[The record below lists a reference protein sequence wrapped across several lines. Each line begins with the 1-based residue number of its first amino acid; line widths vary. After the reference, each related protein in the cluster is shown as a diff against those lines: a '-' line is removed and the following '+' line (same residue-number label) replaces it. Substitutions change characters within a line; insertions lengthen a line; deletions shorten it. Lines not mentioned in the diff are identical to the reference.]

1 MNKERPLCVLPL
13 LLVASIWSAC
23 STPAQRPSDVK
34 AGSEKE
40 DPHLWLE
47 EIESPAAL
55 GWVRAHNEK
64 SQSLLIGDARY
75 TTLHDEVRSILVAK
89 DRIPAPT
96 LRGGWVYNFWQDSD
110 HVKGLWRRAR
120 PADYARTEPE
130 WDIVLDLDALAKQE
144 SENWVWKG
152 SECLP
157 PAYARCL
164 LKLSRGGK
172 DAVVIREFDVEKR
185 EFVRDGFAL
194 PEAKS
199 HVSWMDANSIWVGTD
214 FGAGSLTRSGYPRMI
229 KLWRR
234 ASPLG
239 DAKAVFEGKVEDVS
253 AEAFTVFSPERQPVH
268 VLMRAP
274 SFFESEAWI
283 YTAEGKTVR
292 IPFPGDADVKGVYE
306 GYVLALLRSQWK
318 EHKQGSLVAVE
329 LKQLETRGNGE
340 LKSET
345 VYAPDLRSTLGD
357 VNIARDALYLDVLR
371 DVQGQLLRITHRGG
385 RWISE
390 RRPFPDR
397 GMVKLVSA
405 DPFGREVL
413 VSYESFLVPTTLYED
428 GGVRKVP
435 FALKRLPARF
445 DSSSFEVK
453 QLWAVS
459 KDGTKIPY
467 FFVSRKD
474 MKLDREQ
481 PTLLYGY
488 GGFEVSETPFYLGA
502 MGKAWLEKGGAYAL
516 ANIRGG
522 GEFGPRWHEA
532 ALKDRRQ
539 RAYDDFIA
547 VAADLNRLHF
557 TKPERLGIMG
567 GSNGGLLMGVM
578 LTQRPDLFGAVV
590 CQVPLLDMLRYPKL
604 LAGASWMGEY
614 GDPEDPGYG
623 PVIARYSPYQNIKRE
638 LKYPRVFIE
647 TSTKDD
653 RVHPGH
659 ARKMVARLEELGKD
673 VIYYENIEGGHSA
686 AADLEQR
693 ARRTAMEYTYLW
705 QQLGQQP
712 VATPGKA
719 TP

>member
-1 MNKERPLCVLPL
+1 MD
-13 LLVASIWSAC
+13 W
-23 STPAQRPSDVK
+23 VK
-34 AGSEKE
+34 ARNAKSQAALTG
-40 DPHLWLE
+40 DPLYAPLHE
-47 EIESPAAL
+47 EI
-55 GWVRAHNEK
+55 
-64 SQSLLIGDARY
+64 
-75 TTLHDEVRSILVAK
+75 RSILVAK
-89 DRIPAPT
+89 DRIPTPA

-110 HVKGLWRRAR
+110 HVKGLWRRVR
-120 PADYARTEPE
+120 PAEYAKADPAWE
-130 WDIVLDLDALAKQE
+130 IILDLDALAKQE
-144 SENWVWKG
+144 GESWVWKG
-152 SECLP
+152 TECLP
-157 PAYARCL
+157 PVYARCL

-172 DAVVIREFDVEKR
+172 DASVVREFDVEKH
-185 EFVRDGFAL
+185 EFVKDGFSL

-199 HVSWMDANSIWVGTD
+199 HVSWMDADAIWVGTD
-214 FGAGSLTRSGYPRMI
+214 FGAGSLTRSGYPRLAKI
-229 KLWRR
+229 WRR
-234 ASPLG
+234 GSPLAE
-239 DAKAVFEGKVEDVS
+239 AKTVFEGKVDDVS
-253 AEAFTVFSPERQPVH
+253 VEAFTIFAPDRAPVH
-268 VLMRAP
+268 VLMRSP
-274 SFFESEAWI
+274 SFFESEASI
-283 YTAEGKTVR
+283 YGADGKVTR
-292 IPFPGDADVKGVYE
+292 IPFPRDADFKGVYE
-306 GYVLALLRSQWK
+306 GYALALLRSQWK
-318 EHKQGSLVAVE
+318 EHKQGSLVAIE
-329 LKQLETRGNGE
+329 LKQ

-357 VNIARDALYLDVLR
+357 VNVAKDALYLDVLK
-371 DVQGQLLRITHRGG
+371 DVQGQLLKVTHRGK

-397 GMVKLVSA
+397 GMVHLTSA
-405 DPFGREVL
+405 DPFGREIL
-413 VSYESFLVPTTLYED
+413 VSFESFLVPTTLYED
-428 GGVRKVP
+428 GGVRKVH

-445 DSSSFEVK
+445 DAAPFEVK
-453 QLWAVS
+453 QLWAVR

-467 FFVSRKD
+467 FFVGKKG

-502 MGKAWLEKGGAYAL
+502 VGKAWLERGGAYAL

-557 TKPERLGIMG
+557 TRPERLGIMG

-578 LTQRPDLFGAVV
+578 LTQRPDLFGAIV

-623 PVIARYSPYQNIKRE
+623 PVIARYSPYQNVKRE

-659 ARKMVARLEELGKD
+659 ARKMVARLEELGKG

-693 ARRTAMEYTYLW
+693 ARRNAMEYTYLW
-705 QQLGQQP
+705 QQLGQKSGAKP
-712 VATPGKA
+712 
-719 TP
+719 